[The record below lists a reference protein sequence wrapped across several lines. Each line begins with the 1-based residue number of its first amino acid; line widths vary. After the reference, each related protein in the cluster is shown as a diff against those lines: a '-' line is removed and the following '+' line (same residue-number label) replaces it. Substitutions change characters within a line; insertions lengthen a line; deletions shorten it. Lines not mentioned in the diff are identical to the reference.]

1 MRIYVSSRA
10 KSQMRSRNS
19 RGRFSS
25 GEEGCAL
32 GALSLKGAA
41 VVEGVLNSIKE
52 EVNLEN
58 FRDAFLQWKHERGSL
73 QRRIMYRISARA
85 AYSL

>member
-1 MRIYVSSRA
+1 
-10 KSQMRSRNS
+10 
-19 RGRFSS
+19 
-25 GEEGCAL
+25 
-32 GALSLKGAA
+32 LSLKGAA

-52 EVNLEN
+52 EVNSEN